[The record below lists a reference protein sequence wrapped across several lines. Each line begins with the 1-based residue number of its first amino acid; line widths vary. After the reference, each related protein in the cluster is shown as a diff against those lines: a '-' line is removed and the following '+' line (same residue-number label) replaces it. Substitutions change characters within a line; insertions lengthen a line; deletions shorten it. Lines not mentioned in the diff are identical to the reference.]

1 MRKGI
6 FLLAVLMLLGVF
18 CYSGWMLW
26 SYYSDGAESQAVYD
40 DLAAL
45 KVPAATAAPVQTPEE
60 VPDAPTLS
68 QEPEIPE
75 GLVAVTH
82 PTTGETVWMRPEFEA
97 LFAVNPEIVGWITVA
112 DTKIDYPVVQSSQGN
127 TDYYLTRNFYRKKDA
142 HGCIYAREACDV
154 LLPSDNITLYGHRMN
169 NGSMFGDLGK
179 FKKQS
184 FWESH
189 RTFRFD
195 TLYQTGTYEILAVF
209 QTQAGTE
216 ESFRYH
222 LFVDAESPE
231 VFDAY
236 IAACKELAL
245 FDIGV
250 EAEYG
255 DQLLTLSTCDY
266 HEDNGRL
273 VVVAKRIGD

>member
-1 MRKGI
+1 MKRVI
-6 FLLAVLMLLGVF
+6 YVLAVLVLLGVF
-18 CYSGWMLW
+18 CYSGWTLW
-26 SYYSDGAESQAVYD
+26 DYYSDGAESQAVYD

-45 KVPAATAAPVQTPEE
+45 KVPVATAAPVERPEE
-60 VPDAPTLS
+60 APVFPTLS

-82 PTTGETVWMRPEFEA
+82 PTTGQTVWMRPEYEA
-97 LFAVNPEIVGWITVA
+97 LFAVNPEIVGWITIEG
-112 DTKIDYPVVQSSQGN
+112 TKVDYPVVQSSQGN
-127 TDYYLTRNFYRKKDA
+127 TDYYLNRNFYRKKDD

-154 LLPSDNITLYGHRMN
+154 LAPSDNITLYGHRMN

-195 TLYQTGTYEILAVF
+195 TLYRTGTYEILAVF

-231 VFDAY
+231 VFQEY

-245 FDIGV
+245 FDTGV
-250 EAEYG
+250 GAEYG

-266 HEDNGRL
+266 HKDNGRL